1 MWVKKMVASTQG
13 SRQSLERLNQ
23 FELQFYWLME
33 LTINSYSSLGTFD
46 ATLTQILGIGEF
58 QFFFVII
65 FFATRLLGIRF
76 APLIQHLLILFE
88 EKKEGNSNFVIP
100 RNPPKE

>member
-58 QFFFVII
+58 QFF
-65 FFATRLLGIRF
+65 LLLSF
-76 APLIQHLLILFE
+76 LQQDYWASDLHLL
-88 EKKEGNSNFVIP
+88 SNIF
-100 RNPPKE
+100 